1 MKNSVE
7 FLSATRA
14 NVTIEVAA
22 DEFAAAYDK
31 SVKEAGKQITIPGF
45 RKGKAPRRVLEANL
59 DKHYLIDQ
67 TINDN
72 LDKYYQ
78 TAMNELGLV
87 PMAQPEVDLDSH
99 PEMTGKSDD
108 NPLRVL
114 INVVVRPEI
123 IMPNPADVTLTL
135 ESTDVTDED
144 VENELTDLRQRFAS
158 LKDVK
163 RAAKEGDFVNIDLVA
178 TIDGEEIDDVSGISY
193 KIGDGSMLDGQDE
206 ALTGAKAG
214 DVVEFT
220 AAMKGGEHEGEEGD
234 VKITVHSVKE
244 QELPEA
250 DDDFAQM
257 ASEFDTIDELKKD
270 LAETAKNNKAEA
282 QIVDAQTELLKQ
294 LLEASDFA
302 LPEGVVEAEIANHLK
317 QEGKTADDAHADEI
331 RGDVEEALRTQ
342 LLLDE
347 YAEAFGVQVEQD
359 ELLNFLVQQA
369 QAYGMDPNQFI
380 QAAVQTNQVNV
391 FAGEV
396 ARNKAL
402 LTALRFANVVDAKG
416 EKFDV
421 AEVIGERDEKEKDF
435 DFGAQKATRKV
446 SAKAPKAERKAD
458 KPAKAEKK
466 AEETKADKPA
476 KAEKK
481 AAAGDFD
488 PADHKVDEVL
498 AYLESADDAE
508 KARVIKA
515 EEEGKGRKTILAKA

>member
-14 NVTIEVAA
+14 NVTIEVPV
-22 DEFAAAYDK
+22 DEFVPAYEK

-78 TAMNELGLV
+78 TAMNELGIV
-87 PMAQPEVDLDSH
+87 PMGQPEVELDSH
-99 PEMTGKSDD
+99 PEMTGKPDD
-108 NPLRVL
+108 TPLRVL

-135 ESTDVTDED
+135 GSTEVSDED
-144 VENELTDLRQRFAS
+144 LEKELTDLRQRFAS
-158 LKDVK
+158 LKDVD
-163 RAAKEGDFVNIDLVA
+163 RAAQEGDFVNIDMVA
-178 TIDGEEIDDVSGISY
+178 TINGEEIDDVSGVSY
-193 KIGDGSMLDGQDE
+193 QIGDGSMLNGQDE

-220 AAMKGGEHEGEEGD
+220 ATMKGGEHEGEEGD

-244 QELPEA
+244 QELPAA

-270 LAETAKNNKAEA
+270 LAETAKTNKAEA
-282 QIVDAQTELLKQ
+282 QIVEIQTKLLEK
-294 LLEASDFA
+294 LIEASDFE
-302 LPEGVVEAEIANHLK
+302 LPEGVVDSEIANHLQ
-317 QEGKTADDAHADEI
+317 QEGKSADDAHAEEI
-331 RGDVEEALRTQ
+331 REDVESALRTQ

-347 YAEAFGVQVEQD
+347 YAEAFGVTVEQD
-359 ELLNFLVQQA
+359 ELLNFLIQQA

-380 QAAVQTNQVNV
+380 QAAVQTNQINI

-402 LTALRFANVVDAKG
+402 LTALRFANIVDDKG

-435 DFGAQKATRKV
+435 DFTAQKATRKV
-446 SAKAPKAERKAD
+446 SPQVAKAGKSEKAEKKAD
-458 KPAKAEKK
+458 KPAKAEK
-466 AEETKADKPA
+466 
-476 KAEKK
+476 
-481 AAAGDFD
+481 AAAADFD

-498 AYLESADDAE
+498 EYLESADEAE

-515 EEEGKGRKTILAKA
+515 EEAGKGRKTILAKA